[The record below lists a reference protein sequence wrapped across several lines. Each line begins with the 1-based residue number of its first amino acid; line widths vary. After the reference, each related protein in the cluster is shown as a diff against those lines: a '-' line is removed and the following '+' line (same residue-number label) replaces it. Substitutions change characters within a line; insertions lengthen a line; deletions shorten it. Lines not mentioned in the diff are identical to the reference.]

1 LGVDMLRFDRVRF
14 DSFGDR
20 KVSEDKELR
29 TKFHENV
36 RRLFHD
42 EFQSETKVQGDS
54 RLIEVFCPE
63 VRNGKVIKKMQN
75 WPKAKPPYLQFVLY
89 KEIGRLM
96 WKSFY
101 YHSQE

>member
-1 LGVDMLRFDRVRF
+1 MVTTFTEILGEENTARKLVEYGKLEKKNSERKNPFLVT
-14 DSFGDR
+14 G

-54 RLIEVFCPE
+54 RLIEVFYPE
-63 VRNGKVIKKMQN
+63 VRNGKI
-75 WPKAKPPYLQFVLY
+75 
-89 KEIGRLM
+89 
-96 WKSFY
+96 
-101 YHSQE
+101 